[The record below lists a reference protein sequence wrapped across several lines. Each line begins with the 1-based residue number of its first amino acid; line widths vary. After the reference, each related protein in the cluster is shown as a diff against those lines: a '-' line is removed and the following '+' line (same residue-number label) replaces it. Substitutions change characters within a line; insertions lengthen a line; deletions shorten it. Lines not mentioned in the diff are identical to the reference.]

1 MALDEVKKIV
11 SEDNE
16 TKHLKLSD
24 NDVYVVYQYLLLR
37 DDNELKGFRPKLVL
51 EPYVHINYVP
61 TKERQQEELT
71 ITLRQHLETFESDI
85 YIADATLDDF
95 IITDENQQKAIDY
108 ANQFLKNPLKFQ
120 RGMYL
125 HGPYGTGKSYLL
137 SGLANELTKRRV
149 NVVFVFVPDLIRSIK
164 GSIGSD
170 QLEKK
175 INILKRCDV
184 LILDDLGGENVSVWF
199 RDEILLPIIHY
210 RLNANLT
217 VFISSNS
224 TLGELADVMRLDK
237 ENDAIK
243 VTRLIK
249 RIEDLTK
256 PFKLVKR
263 FEKD

>member
-1 MALDEVKKIV
+1 MALDEIREIV
-11 SEDNE
+11 SKDNE

-24 NDVYVVYQYLLLR
+24 NDMYVVYQYLLLR
-37 DDNELKGFRPKLVL
+37 DDNALKGFRPKLVL
-51 EPYVHINYVP
+51 EPYIHINYVP

-95 IITDENQQKAIDY
+95 IVSDEYQQKAIDY
-108 ANQFLKNPLKFQ
+108 AKEFLKDPLKFQ
-120 RGMYL
+120 KGMYL
-125 HGPYGTGKSYLL
+125 YGEYNTGKSYLL
-137 SGLANELTKRRV
+137 SGIANELTKRRV

-164 GSIGSD
+164 VSIGSD

-224 TLGELADVMRLDK
+224 SISELPKAMSLEK
-237 ENDAIK
+237 ENDDVK
-243 VTRLIK
+243 VLRLIR
-249 RIEDLTK
+249 RIDDLTK

-263 FEKD
+263 FKKD